1 MDMKTVDTIEDAAEL
16 LRGVQQLLDAGAA
29 QADTEPL
36 GSQALALLADSV
48 GAAVSALE
56 AV

>member
-29 QADTEPL
+29 QADTDPL